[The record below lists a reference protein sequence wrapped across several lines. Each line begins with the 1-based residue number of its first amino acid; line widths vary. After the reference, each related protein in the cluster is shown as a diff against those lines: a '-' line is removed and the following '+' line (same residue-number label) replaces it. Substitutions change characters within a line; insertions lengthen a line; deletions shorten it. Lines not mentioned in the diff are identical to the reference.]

1 MSSKLALLGGQKAV
15 RGDHVLQKWPPV
27 TLADRQVVISVLDRG
42 ELAYYGRDGWVRELE
57 DRFARYHDTEFAL
70 AVDSGTQALHSAFFG
85 LGFGPGDEVLV
96 PTYTFVTTVT
106 PLLQLGVTPRL
117 CDCDPETGN
126 ILPAEIEKK
135 TTNRTRGVVVTHMWG
150 HPCEMNEL
158 TALARARD
166 LRLVE
171 DCSHAHGAR
180 YRGRTV
186 GTFGDAACFSLQAKK
201 IITGGTGGIMITSD
215 RECYERAVLLGHY
228 RKRSSDSVTSG
239 TYKNFAAT
247 GLGQN
252 YRMHPLAAALAAS
265 QFDRLDEI
273 ITARTSRHTY
283 LSRCL
288 AGIRGVTPPVTREH
302 VSRGAFH
309 GYKPFFTAA
318 ECPGIP
324 KDLYVEAL
332 RAEGVAVEMPGS
344 TPFHRSA
351 LYKDMSADLFHYGT
365 RRRSGPRIRKLL
377 SEGREDER
385 FPNCES
391 FLDRVLDHT
400 TFTYEPFALI
410 DQYAEA
416 FAKVYD
422 HLDELQSLAVP
433 HQPQQR
439 LQQ

>member
-1 MSSKLALLGGQKAV
+1 M
-15 RGDHVLQKWPPV
+15 
-27 TLADRQVVISVLDRG
+27 
-42 ELAYYGRDGWVRELE
+42 
-57 DRFARYHDTEFAL
+57 
-70 AVDSGTQALHSAFFG
+70 
-85 LGFGPGDEVLV
+85 
-96 PTYTFVTTVT
+96 
-106 PLLQLGVTPRL
+106 
-117 CDCDPETGN
+117 
-126 ILPAEIEKK
+126 
-135 TTNRTRGVVVTHMWG
+135 
-150 HPCEMNEL
+150 
-158 TALARARD
+158 
-166 LRLVE
+166 E

-180 YRGRTV
+180 YRGSIV

-239 TYKNFAAT
+239 TYRNFAAT
-247 GLGQN
+247 GLGLN

-288 AGIRGVTPPVTREH
+288 AEICGVTPPVTREH

-309 GYKPFFTAA
+309 GYKPFFTAG
-318 ECPGIP
+318 ECPGVP
-324 KDLYVEAL
+324 KELYIEAL

-344 TPFHRSA
+344 TPFHGSV
-351 LYKDMSADLFHYGT
+351 LYTDMSADLFHYGT
-365 RRRSGPRIRKLL
+365 RRAGEPGARKLL
-377 SEGREDER
+377 SEGSEGER

-391 FLDRVLDHT
+391 FLEQVLDHT

-433 HQPQQR
+433 PSAAAAPVTMTGAFGDPGVGDPCMYR
-439 LQQ
+439 RARASATSRNCLARWAWAPKLRPVTR